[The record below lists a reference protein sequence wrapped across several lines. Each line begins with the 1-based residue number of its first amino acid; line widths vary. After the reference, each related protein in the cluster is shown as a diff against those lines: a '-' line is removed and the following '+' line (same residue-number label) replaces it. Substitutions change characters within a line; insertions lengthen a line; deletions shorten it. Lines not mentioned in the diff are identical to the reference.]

1 MVISP
6 HDDFRCPWSC
16 ARALASGAQCVLEL
30 FTFLRSG
37 GSYSRIDV
45 RPLDLDAA
53 EAVAL
58 FDIRRANC
66 FLSADRHA
74 LLAIVESSYG
84 SFTLF
89 NDACKK
95 ILLAKLG
102 SGGGL
107 HGGGSM
113 GGGPAAPKLG
123 SGGGHTQEE
132 VAGDEMQLK
141 HYSKGMA
148 SQQTPSKLFS
158 KELPGIERVVV

>member
-53 EAVAL
+53 EAVAF

-102 SGGGL
+102 SGGG
-107 HGGGSM
+107 
-113 GGGPAAPKLG
+113 A
-123 SGGGHTQEE
+123 TQAE
-132 VAGDEMQLK
+132 VAGEEMPLK
-141 HYSKGMA
+141 HHSKGMS
-148 SQQTPSKLFS
+148 SQQTRSKLFS
-158 KELPGIERVVV
+158 KEPPGVERVVV

>member
-6 HDDFRCPWSC
+6 HDAFRCPWSC

-102 SGGGL
+102 SGGG
-107 HGGGSM
+107 
-113 GGGPAAPKLG
+113 
-123 SGGGHTQEE
+123 HTQEE

>member
-16 ARALASGAQCVLEL
+16 ARALASAQCVLEL

-53 EAVAL
+53 EAVAF

-74 LLAIVESSYG
+74 L
-84 SFTLF
+84 
-89 NDACKK
+89 
-95 ILLAKLG
+95 
-102 SGGGL
+102 
-107 HGGGSM
+107 
-113 GGGPAAPKLG
+113 
-123 SGGGHTQEE
+123 
-132 VAGDEMQLK
+132 
-141 HYSKGMA
+141 
-148 SQQTPSKLFS
+148 
-158 KELPGIERVVV
+158 